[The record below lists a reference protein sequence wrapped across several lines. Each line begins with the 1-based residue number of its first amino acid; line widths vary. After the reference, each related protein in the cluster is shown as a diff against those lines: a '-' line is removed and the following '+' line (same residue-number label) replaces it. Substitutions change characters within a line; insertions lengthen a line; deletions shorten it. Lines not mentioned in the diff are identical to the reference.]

1 MTQWLIIIINFN
13 SPWRESA
20 PYRVTADPGRGKDH
34 PRPPAYQEMSQGPGQ
49 GLGNLYTW
57 GCTSPDLYRQE
68 VPSPGCW
75 FLCSTMDTWWEEVK
89 PAGRASY
96 RAQCWADTVASRGEL
111 WDGERSQREA
121 GRCTII
127 SDLVT
132 CS

>member
-75 FLCSTMDTWWEEVK
+75 LLCSTMDTWWEEVK
-89 PAGRASY
+89 PAGRASH
-96 RAQCWADTVASRGEL
+96 RAQCWADTAASRGEL
-111 WDGERSQREA
+111 GDGERSQREA